1 MVFAFAGDSTMTSEV
16 VPGSGGGPS
25 SMTSAFLARGFAAF
39 LAVVFFGV
47 LFLSVASIQCNV

>member
-39 LAVVFFGV
+39 LAVVFFAV
-47 LFLSVASIQCNV
+47 LFLAVAIIQ